1 MIRFSDSREIFMS
14 YAIRNFD
21 LVIIDEVDN
30 ALCKLD
36 SIFSPVLKA
45 NEYFTNNTKEY
56 REKFEQGSL
65 KSKIE
70 IDNNQKEL
78 YWNLYRFQILMVSIG
93 TDLNENLTGW
103 SDSTIKVFPDLVYY
117 KS

>member
-36 SIFSPVLKA
+36 SIFLR
-45 NEYFTNNTKEY
+45 Y
-56 REKFEQGSL
+56 
-65 KSKIE
+65 
-70 IDNNQKEL
+70 
-78 YWNLYRFQILMVSIG
+78 
-93 TDLNENLTGW
+93 
-103 SDSTIKVFPDLVYY
+103 
-117 KS
+117 